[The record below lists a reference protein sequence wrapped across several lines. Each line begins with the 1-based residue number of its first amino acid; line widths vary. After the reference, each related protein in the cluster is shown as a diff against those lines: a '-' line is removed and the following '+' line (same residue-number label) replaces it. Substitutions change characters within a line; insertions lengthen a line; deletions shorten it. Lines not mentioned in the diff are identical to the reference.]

1 MRGGG
6 GKKRGDEGERVE
18 IVGSE
23 RVKRQWKGK
32 KSKTDKFKS
41 DDGLE
46 TGENLAPHR
55 EGGKG
60 LTIRDERG
68 RKSESLESESE
79 KVKEGKRERALRSD
93 EEGFADSA
101 IAASSSTCFL
111 LRCVAVVLLEI
122 FLEQKE
128 RGK

>member
-1 MRGGG
+1 MRGRG

-23 RVKRQWKGK
+23 RVKRQWRGK
-32 KSKTDKFKS
+32 KSKTDKFKY
-41 DDGLE
+41 DDGLQ
-46 TGENLAPHR
+46 TGENLTPHR

-79 KVKEGKRERALRSD
+79 KVKEGK
-93 EEGFADSA
+93 
-101 IAASSSTCFL
+101 
-111 LRCVAVVLLEI
+111 
-122 FLEQKE
+122 K
-128 RGK
+128 GKSIEK